1 MSDEPQRPTPG
12 DGTAW
17 GAYWTAQGM
26 PWLPGTS
33 ASKAAKG
40 TAMLSGALVL
50 VGYVPLTL
58 LAVGWSGARGG
69 HLPWPV
75 LQWAL
80 TTPLGALLLI
90 ALCVL
95 VIGPPGVLF
104 NLWQLK
110 RQVAQAIDMTDLP
123 PAAWPGPW
131 PTRPRQPRI
140 QRWLGYGRREQALS
154 LALLVLGT
162 LLAVALVVAF
172 LASFILWSRGFGDVR
187 VQCDT
192 TGTGCPP
199 TFPLMA
205 IPSASLVAVVALSQV
220 ARFRWL
226 RRAEATSRLWLRYRD
241 WSWPSPLYYVRPSGV
256 TPEAAAAALVRLSS
270 VQAVP
275 LARQVG
281 IYALAMTPIVLLV
294 SASFVLSAWLQLQWI
309 PG

>member
-1 MSDEPQRPTPG
+1 MSDEPQRPTT
-12 DGTAW
+12 DDSAAW
-17 GAYWTAQGM
+17 GTYWTAQVR

-33 ASKAAKG
+33 ASRAAKG
-40 TAMLSGALVL
+40 TALFIGALVL

-58 LAVGWSGARGG
+58 LQVGASAARGG
-69 HLPWPV
+69 HLPWPA
-75 LQWAL
+75 LQWAV

-95 VIGPPGVLF
+95 VLGPPGVLF

-110 RQVAQAIDMTDLP
+110 RQVAQAIDITGMP

-131 PTRPRQPRI
+131 PTRPQRPPI
-140 QRWLGYGRREQALS
+140 QRWLGHGRREQALS

-162 LLAVALVVAF
+162 LFAVALAVAF
-172 LASFILWSRGFGDVR
+172 FASFILWSRGFGDVR

-199 TFPLMA
+199 DFPVMWIVL
-205 IPSASLVAVVALSQV
+205 ASLFAVVALSWV

-226 RRAEATSRLWLRYRD
+226 HRAEATRHVWLRYRD
-241 WSWPSPLYYVRPSGV
+241 WSWPSPLYYVRPPGV
-256 TPEAAAAALVRLSS
+256 TPEAAAVALARFSS
-270 VQAVP
+270 ALAMP
-275 LARQVG
+275 LARLVG
-281 IYALAMTPIVLLV
+281 IYALAGTPFVLLV
-294 SASFVLSAWLQLQWI
+294 SASFVLGAWLQFQWI